1 MDKEVEYIV
10 SEYKKQIERLSANLT
25 SQLSNPKFY
34 DEKGSFNKQRKI
46 SLLKQLKDDLL
57 RLDVT
62 SRSFLKKI
70 KQAYTINVE
79 DSLRL
84 FEMITG
90 KKFENDWNYTDSKDI
105 LRLQEEYINYMQQ
118 GQEKYFKGIQN
129 QLSAM
134 ELENKKYIADIV
146 KDQAN
151 NQIIGGDLRK
161 QSVANIMQKMTD
173 YGMTSFIYADSLGNM
188 RSINLKS
195 YAEIQ
200 IRSSI
205 ACATNQAVVDSNEQL
220 ENDLVQFSTHYTC
233 CPVCGTYA
241 EGRVYTTNKNRSDYP
256 YLYDIPGF
264 KKGYNQLHNRCK
276 HRITAYYEDY
286 SDNVEEVKKYSNNL
300 TDTRTKAQIKQ
311 YDNEQKLNK
320 LRYAKKNNLE
330 KRKSLSESQLDKD
343 KRKIKRL
350 EQTSRKYTQ
359 RIKEVKKEL

>member
-1 MDKEVEYIV
+1 MQEVEYIV
-10 SEYKKQIERLSANLT
+10 SEYKKQIERLSKNLT
-25 SQLSNPKFY
+25 EQLGNPKFY
-34 DEKGSFNKQRKI
+34 DLKGGFDKQHKLA
-46 SLLKQLKDDLL
+46 LLKQLKGDLL
-57 RLDVT
+57 RMDVT
-62 SRSFLKKI
+62 SRSFLKTI
-70 KQAYTINVE
+70 KGAYAINVE

-90 KKFENDWNYTDSKDI
+90 KKFEGDWNYVDSKDV
-105 LRLQEEYINYMQQ
+105 LRLQDEYINYMQQ
-118 GQEKYFKGIQN
+118 GQEKYYKGIQN

-134 ELENKKYIADIV
+134 ELENKKHIAEIV

-161 QSVANIMQKMTD
+161 QSVANIMQQMTD

-205 ACATNQAVVDSNEQL
+205 AYATNQAIVDSNEQL

-233 CPVCGTYA
+233 CPVCGTYC

-264 KKGYNQLHNRCK
+264 NKGYNQTHVRCK
-276 HRITAYYEDY
+276 HRITAYYEEY
-286 SDNVEEVKKYSNNL
+286 SDNVEEVKKHSNNL
-300 TDTRTKAQIKQ
+300 TDTRTEAQKKQ
-311 YDNEQKLNK
+311 YDNEQKLNQ

-330 KRKSLSESQLDKD
+330 KRKSLAESQLDKD

-350 EQTSRKYTQ
+350 EETSRKYTQ
-359 RIKEVKKEL
+359 RIKEIKKEL